1 MNQMTKQQQT
11 NDELIDIIDELVPHE
26 NIRFFNDEESF
37 EIYLTCFHLIEE
49 LMEEDPTLI
58 SEEEFDEIF
67 DENLQELM
75 HSHFDH
81 DDVFYSEEE
90 MEEIIEEAKQDYF
103 KHHMPPRSY
112 STTLILKE
120 PDYEHADR
128 QLDILR
134 NKPQPAQR
142 TKEWYEY
149 RHRLITA
156 SNAYKIFGTQSEQ
169 NQLIYEKCKPLIPLA
184 ESDSIL
190 DADTKDIKDIKEIK
204 VVNTNSTL
212 HWGQKYEPLSVKY
225 YEYMYETKV
234 EDFGCIQHEQYSF
247 LGASPDGINADRGSK
262 RYGRML
268 EIKNIVN
275 REITGIPKTEY
286 WIQMQL
292 QMEVCNF
299 DECDFLETKFIEYA
313 DYEAYRADT
322 LGQEDEDE
330 DESGSEDEDEE
341 QVEQDEEQVE
351 QDDEQE
357 DEDTNICLSRDNKI
371 KGEIIY
377 FHTKDGTPLYI
388 YKPLDIVT
396 TKQIKEWSEAT
407 IDHYT
412 GPEFNYTFMKTI
424 YWKLEYVSC
433 VLVCRNK
440 IWFQSNIEDM
450 ASFWDT
456 IVKER
461 VTGYDHRMPRAQ
473 KKREKVVEG
482 AFGEAEEGVCLLNY
496 KKQTQTTVVRLGY
509 EVEELEL
516 EVELLI

>member
-1 MNQMTKQQQT
+1 MNQMNQT

-120 PDYEHADR
+120 PDYEHADK

-169 NQLIYEKCKPLIPLA
+169 NQLIYEKCKPLIPLPSVD
-184 ESDSIL
+184 E
-190 DADTKDIKDIKEIK
+190 DATKDIKEIK

-225 YEYMYETKV
+225 YEYMYKTKV

-247 LGASPDGINADRGSK
+247 LGASPDGINADRGSQ

-322 LGQEDEDE
+322 LGQGTDDS
-330 DESGSEDEDEE
+330 DTESGSEDEEEDDSE
-341 QVEQDEEQVE
+341 QVEL
-351 QDDEQE
+351 E
-357 DEDTNICLSRDNKI
+357 DEDTNICLSRNNKI

-377 FHTKDGTPLYI
+377 FHTKDGSPLYI

-396 TKQIKEWSEAT
+396 PKQIKEWSEAT
-407 IDHYT
+407 IDNYSDS
-412 GPEFNYTFMKTI
+412 NYTFMKTI

-450 ASFWDT
+450 ACFWET

-473 KKREKVVEG
+473 KKREKVVDG
-482 AFGEAEEGVCLLNY
+482 AFGEVVEGVCLLNC
-496 KKQTQTTVVRLGY
+496 KKQTQTTVVKLGY
-509 EVEELEL
+509 EVEVE
-516 EVELLI
+516 EVDDDVDVVG